1 VEVAADEVVEIVDVV
16 AVVSVVDMMEVVV
29 VAVEVVSE
37 VVVAEDTE
45 VEMVDTEVVEEEVV
59 EEGMEVDVVV
69 IEVVMEDVEVT
80 VETKA
85 VMVVVV
91 KLTVEVVMV
100 NSREEITTVKA
111 VMEVVLGVDTVVLHL
126 LHPRMELLQPNHLT
140 TRTEVPQAPQP
151 TNHNHLVDT
160 DSSNPVT
167 TALVANRAT
176 VRVNNKVTARVSN
189 KAMVRVNN
197 KATAVHHSN
206 QQLQHLQVILKD
218 TVNNNR
224 TEQVLEDRTDIN
236 NLGPLTFVPYCGT
249 DLQPAIG
256 LFWSRLTPWDLKH
269 FKW

>member
-1 VEVAADEVVEIVDVV
+1 VKAVVEVAADEVVEIVDVV

-151 TNHNHLVDT
+151 INHNHLEVT
-160 DSSNPVT
+160 VSSNPVT
-167 TALVANRAT
+167 TALVANKAT
-176 VRVNNKVTARVSN
+176 DRVSN
-189 KAMVRVNN
+189 KVMARVNN
-197 KATAVHHSN
+197 RATAVHHSN
-206 QQLQHLQVILKD
+206 QQLQHLQVTLKV

-224 TEQVLEDRTDIN
+224 TEQAQEDRMDISK
-236 NLGPLTFVPYCGT
+236 LGPLTFVPYCGT
-249 DLQPAIG
+249 DLQPPIG
-256 LFWSRLTPWDLKH
+256 QFWSRLMPWDLKH